1 MLTIDFYTQFAKKYN
16 STKQPTGIT
25 PSLSIQG
32 YLREPCS
39 IMSPVIRIE
48 RIANDANPEKYI
60 YAFVQTFNRFYFIT
74 DWVWAEGV
82 WEVHMDVDVL
92 GSWRTYIGG
101 QTEYILRTDSDTT
114 DFNGAITD
122 KMYPATTDFNVTQT
136 ALQTP
141 FVQNISQGCYIVG
154 IINGYNTSGGVGAIT
169 YYAMTNLEL
178 GNLKYILFSDDGLK
192 VMGILD
198 NLGNLNIDDMSEE
211 VFKTMYNP
219 FQYIASCYWF
229 PIAVSDIAGSNVT
242 TINIGWWPYSLTG
255 KAISQNVGSFFDGVS
270 QLPVHPQS
278 ATRGKYLNYAPYTKI
293 TMYGKFGSMPLDPS
307 VLEIGDY
314 IINNYLVDY
323 ISGECVFRTYK
334 ADNSAGTGRK
344 LIAQTQ
350 FMIGVPIQLAQ
361 IGRDYLGTA
370 VQAIDAVKSAGMGA
384 FMGAIVGGPA
394 GAVAGG
400 LISGA
405 HGIYDTIDTSM
416 PQMQTSGVNGS
427 FAGAEINT
435 TITIINFIITDED
448 ITHKGRPLCESRL
461 ISSLTGF
468 VQCAEGDI
476 DIPCLL
482 EEKNRIASFLVNG
495 FFWE

>member
-1 MLTIDFYTQFAKKYN
+1 
-16 STKQPTGIT
+16 
-25 PSLSIQG
+25 
-32 YLREPCS
+32 
-39 IMSPVIRIE
+39 
-48 RIANDANPEKYI
+48 
-60 YAFVQTFNRFYFIT
+60 
-74 DWVWAEGV
+74 
-82 WEVHMDVDVL
+82 
-92 GSWRTYIGG
+92 
-101 QTEYILRTDSDTT
+101 
-114 DFNGAITD
+114 
-122 KMYPATTDFNVTQT
+122 
-136 ALQTP
+136 
-141 FVQNISQGCYIVG
+141 
-154 IINGYNTSGGVGAIT
+154 
-169 YYAMTNLEL
+169 
-178 GNLKYILFSDDGLK
+178 
-192 VMGILD
+192 
-198 NLGNLNIDDMSEE
+198 
-211 VFKTMYNP
+211 MYNP